1 MTSSRRKGAIG
12 AILVGYR
19 PDGHGDDAIAL
30 ARLLADARLVTKVVI
45 VEIVDEWP
53 APEAERR
60 LAALTEEWRQPVGI
74 TARAVAGESVPHALH
89 TLAETEGADALV
101 LGSTHR
107 GLPGRVF
114 AGTTTEHL
122 SHDAGWPIL
131 VAPQGFRDARAA
143 LHKIGVAYDGSDE
156 SQSALDWAV
165 GLASQVGAELRL
177 IAVVEPPPPPAE
189 TWAGSVPAEAWADGL
204 SVVETN
210 AVIDVARERKE
221 HELAAARASIGPT
234 NVETMTIV
242 GDVLHELRAAA
253 EELDMLVAG
262 SPRRGR
268 FEHVMLG
275 DASRRLAYSCPAPL
289 ALVPITKSIG

>member
-1 MTSSRRKGAIG
+1 VTSSRRNEAIG

-19 PDGHGDDAIAL
+19 PDGHGDDAVAL
-30 ARLLADARLVTKVVI
+30 ARLLAETRLVTEVVI
-45 VEIVDEWP
+45 VEIVDDWP
-53 APEAERR
+53 APDAERR
-60 LAALTEEWRQPVGI
+60 LAALAEGWPQPVRI
-74 TARAVAGESVPHALH
+74 TARAVADESVPHALH
-89 TLAETEGADALV
+89 SVAESEGADALV

-131 VAPQGFRDARAA
+131 VAPEGFRDSRAA

-156 SQSALDWAV
+156 SQGALDWAV
-165 GLASQVGAELRL
+165 GLASQAGAELRL

-189 TWAGSVPAEAWADGL
+189 TWAGSVPAEAWSDGL

-210 AVIDVARERKE
+210 AVIDAVRERKE
-221 HELAAARASIGPT
+221 HELAAARASIGPAK
-234 NVETMTIV
+234 VETMTIV

-262 SPRRGR
+262 SARRGR
-268 FEHVMLG
+268 FEHLMLG
-275 DASRRLAYSCPAPL
+275 DASGRLAYSCPAPL
-289 ALVPITKSIG
+289 ALVPITTSVE